1 MKTNKIEY
9 KYLNDA
15 VDIALSL
22 YSDRIIKIIYGVI
35 VPVILQTEDGEILI
49 LRRRNG
55 NKVRY
60 SIHNIS
66 NV

>member
-55 NKVRY
+55 NKIRY
-60 SIHNIS
+60 SIHNI
-66 NV
+66 

>member
-1 MKTNKIEY
+1 MNKKEY
-9 KYLNDA
+9 KYLNEA
-15 VDIALSL
+15 VNIALSL
-22 YSDRIIKIIYGVI
+22 YSERVIKIIHGTI

>member
-1 MKTNKIEY
+1 MKMNKKEY
-9 KYLNDA
+9 KYLNEA
-15 VDIALSL
+15 VNIALSL
-22 YSDRIIKIIYGVI
+22 YSERVIKIIYGVI

-66 NV
+66 NI